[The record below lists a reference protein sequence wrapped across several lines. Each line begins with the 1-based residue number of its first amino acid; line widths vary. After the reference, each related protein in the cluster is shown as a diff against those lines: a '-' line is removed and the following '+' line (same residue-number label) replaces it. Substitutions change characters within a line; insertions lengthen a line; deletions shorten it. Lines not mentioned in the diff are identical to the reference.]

1 MQAFSATISTI
12 IHATEDPA
20 KVAQAI
26 RSLLP
31 TETPV
36 DEKVNKAKGHHGN
49 EIVTMVFTIRK
60 PKFVGDFLR
69 SIWNGLSLL
78 DRTGVFSSLSSRVDH
93 SGTLFLRIDKQEAL
107 GGKVRLQDTDPIKI
121 AISFRTMSPKG
132 YGFVDNIR
140 RKLEEIQD

>member
-1 MQAFSATISTI
+1 MGSPVQAFSATISTI

-49 EIVTMVFTIRK
+49 EIVTMALTTRNR
-60 PKFVGDFLR
+60 KFVGDFLR
-69 SIWNGLSLL
+69 SIGNGLALL
-78 DRTGVFSSLSSRVDH
+78 DRTAVLSSVSSRDDH
-93 SGTLFLRIDKQEAL
+93 SGTVLLR
-107 GGKVRLQDTDPIKI
+107 
-121 AISFRTMSPKG
+121 
-132 YGFVDNIR
+132 
-140 RKLEEIQD
+140 